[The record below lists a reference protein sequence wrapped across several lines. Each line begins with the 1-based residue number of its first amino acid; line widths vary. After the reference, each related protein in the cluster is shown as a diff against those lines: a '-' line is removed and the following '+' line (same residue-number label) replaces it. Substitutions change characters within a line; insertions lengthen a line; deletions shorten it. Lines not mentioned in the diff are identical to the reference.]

1 MGAMV
6 GKAQYEDRYWFSED
20 GLRLHFRDYAGPKG
34 KPPILCIPGLTRNA
48 RDFEHVADRLSG
60 EWRLICVDLR
70 GRGDSANSPS
80 GLSYTPLIYLQDL
93 EALLS
98 ELKIKEFIAIGTS
111 LGGLMTMLLA
121 AGKPGRVKAALINDI
136 GPVIESAGMDR
147 IRGAVGK
154 AQNWPTW
161 VHAARDLAA
170 LQHGVFPGYDL
181 SQWIA
186 MAKRLNRLTPA
197 GRIVPAYDRKIAE
210 PMRAEAEPVDL
221 WPVYEA
227 LGTAPVTI
235 LRGALS
241 DILSANTAK
250 DMARRLPN
258 AKLVTV
264 PAVGHAPALDE
275 ASSMRA
281 IDTLLRAVGG

>member
-6 GKAQYEDRYWFSED
+6 GKAQYKDRYWFSDD
-20 GLRLHFRDYAGPKG
+20 GLRLHYRDYAGPKG

-48 RDFEHVADRLSG
+48 RDFEHVADRLAG

-80 GLSYTPLIYLQDL
+80 GLSYTSLIYLQDL
-93 EALLS
+93 ETLLS

-111 LGGLMTMLLA
+111 LGGLMTMMLA
-121 AGKPGRVKAALINDI
+121 ASKPGRVKAALINDI
-136 GPVIESAGMDR
+136 GPVIESVGMDR
-147 IRGAVGK
+147 IRGIVGK

-161 VHAARDLAA
+161 VHAARDLASV
-170 LQHGVFPGYDL
+170 QRDIFPGYDL
-181 SQWIA
+181 SQWIE

-210 PMRAEAEPVDL
+210 PMRVAAEPVDL

-227 LGTAPVTI
+227 LGDAPVTI

-241 DILSANTAK
+241 DILSSATAK
-250 DMARRLPN
+250 EMAKRLPN

-264 PAVGHAPALDE
+264 PGVGHAPALDE
-275 ASSMRA
+275 AASVRA
-281 IDTLLRAVGG
+281 IDVLLKAAAG

>member
-6 GKAQYEDRYWFSED
+6 GEVQYQDRYWFSED
-20 GLRLHFRDYAGPKG
+20 GLRLHYRDYAGPKG

-48 RDFEHVADRLSG
+48 RDFQHVADRLAG
-60 EWRLICVDLR
+60 DWRLICVDLR
-70 GRGDSANSPS
+70 GRGESANSPS

-93 EALLS
+93 EALLT
-98 ELKIKEFIAIGTS
+98 ELKLKQFVLIGTS
-111 LGGLMTMLLA
+111 LGGMMAMMLA
-121 AGKPGRVKAALINDI
+121 ASKAGRVKAAFLNDI

-147 IRGAVGK
+147 IRATVGK

-161 VHAARDLAA
+161 VHAARDLADA
-170 LQHGVFPGYDL
+170 QRSIHPHYDL

-197 GRIVPAYDRKIAE
+197 GRIVPSYDRKIAE
-210 PMRAEAEPVDL
+210 PMKAEAEPVDL
-221 WPVYEA
+221 WSAYEA
-227 LGTAPVTI
+227 LGTVPVTI

-241 DILSANTAK
+241 DILSPATAK
-250 DMARRLPN
+250 EMAKRLPN

-264 PAVGHAPALDE
+264 PGVGHAPALDE
-275 ASSMRA
+275 TMSVRALDVFLKAASA
-281 IDTLLRAVGG
+281 